1 MHLFTNLVQPFSGSR
16 LLLKFQRH
24 HLSPEVSSFTRNFVF
39 HEGFRLSSRASPFAR
54 GFVSHHLHKLFR
66 ITAISGVPIASA
78 EEPNIFLVANQSIL
92 EFVQNS
98 TGLPW
103 WATIIF
109 TTIVLR
115 SIFTLPI
122 AIYQQ
127 KSYARLLNVQP
138 LINSWI
144 EKLKHKVARKSR
156 MEKRSYEE
164 FQAALQ
170 KEVSAK
176 VKEIYREIGWHPI
189 KSYLMPWYQI
199 PLFICMSFTL
209 REMINSAEDKKK
221 INTNICE
228 DIESIADDNII
239 NTKKLNDFTNGGVL
253 WFPDLTIA
261 DSTWFFPLAIGFTNL
276 FNIEFQTWFAKGKP
290 TKKQIIIKNIG
301 RILCLIMIPVCTQTP
316 TAICTYWLTS
326 ATFSAIQN
334 VVFRLP
340 YIQRRLGFPI
350 HSSIINS
357 SS

>member
-1 MHLFTNLVQPFSGSR
+1 
-16 LLLKFQRH
+16 
-24 HLSPEVSSFTRNFVF
+24 
-39 HEGFRLSSRASPFAR
+39 
-54 GFVSHHLHKLFR
+54 
-66 ITAISGVPIASA
+66 SA
-78 EEPNIFLVANQSIL
+78 EEPNIFLATNQLIL

-109 TTIVLR
+109 TTIILR
-115 SIFTLPI
+115 SIFTLPV

-127 KSYARLLNVQP
+127 KSYARLLKAQP
-138 LINSWI
+138 LINSCI

-170 KEVSAK
+170 KEVLAK

-221 INTNICE
+221 IDTSICE
-228 DIESIADDNII
+228 NIEPIADDNII
-239 NTKKLNDFTNGGVL
+239 NTEKLNDFTNVGVL
-253 WFPDLTIA
+253 WFPDLTIP

-276 FNIEFQTWFAKGKP
+276 FNIEGKP

-316 TAICTYWLTS
+316 TAICAYWLTS
-326 ATFSAIQN
+326 ATFSAVQN

-340 YIQRRLGFPI
+340 YIQRRLGFPL
-350 HSSIINS
+350 
-357 SS
+357 